1 MQRLCK
7 FFKKS
12 DKTKKLA
19 LEDELDQLEL
29 ETNALRQSLAAERS
43 RNLDLHTHLE
53 NEREAQSGYR
63 MQAIQEN
70 EKFEKLQMIQKH
82 RQDKVRELEKQ
93 IEANK
98 KHMEAFEKLASNCGT
113 VFDSKILKQ
122 FLKDEECQREQYRI
136 RMMKARKILQKTQ
149 EKEEGDQ
156 KAWSLCEVCAFQFA
170 DTEEQAPRVL
180 ACGHTIC
187 QSCVFILAAQTPGE
201 IKCPFDRVSS
211 NWSDQGI
218 DVFLQKNL
226 TLLHM

>member
-1 MQRLCK
+1 MQRLCN

-12 DKTKKLA
+12 DKIKKYA

-29 ETNALRQSLAAERS
+29 ENNALRQSLAAERS
-43 RNLDLHTHLE
+43 RNIDLHTQLA
-53 NEREAQSGYR
+53 NERETQSGYR
-63 MQAIQEN
+63 LQAIQEN
-70 EKFEKLQMIQKH
+70 EKFEKLREIQKF
-82 RQDKVRELEKQ
+82 RDGKISELEKN
-93 IEANK
+93 IEFNK
-98 KHMEAFEKLASNCGT
+98 KHIEAFKLLALSSGT
-113 VFDSKILKQ
+113 VFDPEILKK
-122 FLKDEECQREQYRI
+122 FLKDEENQREKYR
-136 RMMKARKILQKTQ
+136 MKTMKARKMLQKAQ

-187 QSCVFILAAQTPGE
+187 QSCVSKLAAQTPGE
-201 IKCPFDRVSS
+201 IKCPFDRISTH
-211 NWSDQGI
+211 WSDQGN